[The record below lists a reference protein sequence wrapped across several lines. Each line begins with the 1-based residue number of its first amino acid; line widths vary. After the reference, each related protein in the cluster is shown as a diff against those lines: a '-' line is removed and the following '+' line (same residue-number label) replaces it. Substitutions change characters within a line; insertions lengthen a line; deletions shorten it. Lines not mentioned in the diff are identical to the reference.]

1 MDLNLLERDLNT
13 IDQLVGK
20 CSPNTLTL
28 LVALIQQVNAGPE
41 GETITLEDISKLYFL
56 IGKQPQPIQRLIARL
71 VVNKIEKEI
80 G

>member
-1 MDLNLLERDLNT
+1 MDLNLLERDLNA

-28 LVALIQQVNAGPE
+28 LVGMIQQINTGLE
-41 GETITLEDISKLYFL
+41 GETVTLDDISKLFFL
-56 IGKQPQPIQRLIARL
+56 IGKQPLPIQRLIARL